1 MSCMVQCIVRG
12 LSLKSYEVCCGLEGL
27 DGLDRRG
34 VRLEGGLEA
43 LQLGELIGRRLR
55 WRSRGL
61 AELVLDQGE
70 VEHREVVDDLHEA
83 WPLLCPY

>member
-1 MSCMVQCIVRG
+1 M
-12 LSLKSYEVCCGLEGL
+12 EGL
-27 DGLDRRG
+27 GVLDGRE

-43 LQLGELIGRRLR
+43 LHLGGLIGRRLR

-70 VEHREVVDDLHEA
+70 VEHREVVDDRHET
-83 WPLLCPY
+83 

>member
-12 LSLKSYEVCCGLEGL
+12 CLENYEVCCGLGLYGL
-27 DGLDRRG
+27 DERG
-34 VRLEGGLEA
+34 VWLEGGLEA
-43 LQLGELIGRRLR
+43 LPHGDLVGLGLR

-70 VEHREVVDDLHEA
+70 VEHREVVDDRHEA
-83 WPLLCPY
+83 WSLLCPY

>member
-1 MSCMVQCIVRG
+1 MLDVR
-12 LSLKSYEVCCGLEGL
+12 E
-27 DGLDRRG
+27 

-43 LQLGELIGRRLR
+43 LHLGGLIGRRLR

-70 VEHREVVDDLHEA
+70 VEHREVVDDRHET
-83 WPLLCPY
+83 